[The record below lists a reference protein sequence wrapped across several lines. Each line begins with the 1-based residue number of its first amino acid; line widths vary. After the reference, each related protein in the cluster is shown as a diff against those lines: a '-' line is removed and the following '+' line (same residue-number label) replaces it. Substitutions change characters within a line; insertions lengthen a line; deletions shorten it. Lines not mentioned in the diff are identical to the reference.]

1 MAGQGT
7 VCDAVRDRERI
18 RVGVIGLGRAGR
30 VHLEAWRAV
39 PGAEVVAVAD
49 PSPAVAS
56 AARVEGLR
64 ATADTRE
71 LLRMQGLHAVSICA
85 PPVHHAALAI
95 AALEHGLHVLCEK
108 PLATRR
114 DSALRMVKAA
124 ARTGRQLLVATKF
137 RHVPDLLVARELIAA
152 GAIGEP
158 LAFEV
163 EFSSRVDMS
172 ARWNAR
178 RSIAGGGVII
188 DNGSHAFDLVAF
200 LLGPLVNV
208 NATRLKA
215 GQALAVEDSVTV
227 MVELAS
233 GLIGRVDLSWS
244 LATQRETYVMVHG
257 TRGTLDIGWRQSC
270 LRLTGQESR
279 VLHAGLYDRH
289 ASHVTMMNTFV
300 EVARGAR
307 PPWITPAEC
316 LRAVAAVDASYRSL
330 RSGRWVPVEAIEDSD
345 LDAPETPQR
354 LRAHA

>member
-1 MAGQGT
+1 VARQGT
-7 VCDAVRDRERI
+7 VRDVVRDGERI

-49 PSPAVAS
+49 PSPAVVN
-56 AARVEGLR
+56 AARLEGFR

-71 LLRMQGLHAVSICA
+71 LLATQGGLDAVSICT
-85 PPVHHAALAI
+85 PPAHHASLAI

-108 PLATRR
+108 PLATRC
-114 DSALRMVKAA
+114 DSALRMVRAA
-124 ARTGRQLLVATKF
+124 AQTGRHLLIATKF
-137 RHVPDLLVARELIAA
+137 RHVPDLLAARELIAG
-152 GAIGEP
+152 GAIGDL

-163 EFSSRVDMS
+163 DFSSRVDMS
-172 ARWNAR
+172 GRWNSR

-200 LLGPLVNV
+200 LLAPLANV

-215 GQALAVEDSVTV
+215 GQALAVEDSVSV

-233 GLIGRVDLSWS
+233 GLVGRVDLSWS

-257 TRGTLDIGWRQSC
+257 TRGTIDIGWRQSR
-270 LRLTGQESR
+270 LRVTGREPR
-279 VLHAGLYDRH
+279 VLRAGLYDRH
-289 ASHVTMMNTFV
+289 ASHVTMMNAFV
-300 EVARGAR
+300 EVVRGKR
-307 PPWITPAEC
+307 PPWITPVEC

-330 RSGRWVPVEAIEDSD
+330 RSGRWVPVDAIEDSY
-345 LDAPETPQR
+345 LEAPHQ
-354 LRAHA
+354 LRVNA

>member
-1 MAGQGT
+1 M
-7 VCDAVRDRERI
+7 

-39 PGAEVVAVAD
+39 PGAQVVAVAD
-49 PSPAVAS
+49 PSPSVVS
-56 AARVEGLR
+56 AARIEGLR
-64 ATADTRE
+64 ATPDARE
-71 LLRMQGLHAVSICA
+71 LLATQGLHAVSICA

-108 PLATRR
+108 PLATRG
-114 DSALRMVKAA
+114 DSALRMVGA
-124 ARTGRQLLVATKF
+124 ARQTGRHLLIATKF

-163 EFSSRVDMS
+163 DFSSRVDMS

-178 RSIAGGGVII
+178 RSIAGGGVVI

-200 LLGPLVNV
+200 LLGPLASV

-215 GQALAVEDSVTV
+215 GQALAVEDSASV

-257 TRGTLDIGWRQSC
+257 TRGTLDIGWRQSR
-270 LRLTGQESR
+270 LRVTGQEPR

-289 ASHVTMMNTFV
+289 ASHVTMMNAFV
-300 EVARGAR
+300 EVVRGAR
-307 PPWITPAEC
+307 PPWITPGEC
-316 LRAVAAVDASYRSL
+316 LRAVAAVDAAYRSL
-330 RSGRWVPVEAIEDSD
+330 RSGRWVPVESVEDSVET
-345 LDAPETPQR
+345 PQTPQR
-354 LRAHA
+354 LRAQA